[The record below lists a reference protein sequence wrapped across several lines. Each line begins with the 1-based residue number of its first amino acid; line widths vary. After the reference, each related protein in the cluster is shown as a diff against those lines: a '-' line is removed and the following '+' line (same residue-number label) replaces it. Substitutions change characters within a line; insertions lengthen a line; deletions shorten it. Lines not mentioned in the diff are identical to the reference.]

1 MVAAIVSHA
10 GLSPPAV
17 KLEVGKIYEGTVKTI
32 KDFGAFVEVAPGR
45 DGLLHISEL
54 ADEKVRRV
62 SDIVQVGEVVPVKL
76 LEIDDRDRLR
86 LSRRAAL
93 AELGDSSR

>member
-1 MVAAIVSHA
+1 MWRWLLAAM
-10 GLSPPAV
+10 
-17 KLEVGKIYEGTVKTI
+17 
-32 KDFGAFVEVAPGR
+32 
-45 DGLLHISEL
+45 GLLHISEL

-93 AELGDSSR
+93 ADIGRFIR